1 MFYLDLLSALE
12 RHRVRYLLVGG
23 LAMNLHGVPRMT
35 MDVDIMLALDGANLG
50 HFILLADELG
60 LRPTLPIALDE
71 LGDAGKRAS
80 WVKERHMVAFPLRSP
95 ENSAP
100 TVDVLIG
107 ADLPFDEA
115 YGRRLVREVGGI
127 PVSLAAVEDMIALKE
142 QAGRAQDLADI
153 EHLKRLGHG

>member
-1 MFYLDLLSALE
+1 MFCLDLPSALE
-12 RHRVRYLLVGG
+12 RHHVRYLLVGG
-23 LAMNLHGVPRMT
+23 LA
-35 MDVDIMLALDGANLG
+35 LDGANLD

-60 LRPTLPIALDE
+60 LRPTLPVSLAE

-80 WVKERHMVAFPLRSP
+80 WVSERHMVAFSLRGP
-95 ENSAP
+95 ENSTP

-115 YGRRLVREVGGI
+115 YGRRPMREVAGI
-127 PVSLAAVEDMIALKE
+127 PVFLAAAVDMIALKE

-153 EHLKRLGHG
+153 EHLKRLAHG